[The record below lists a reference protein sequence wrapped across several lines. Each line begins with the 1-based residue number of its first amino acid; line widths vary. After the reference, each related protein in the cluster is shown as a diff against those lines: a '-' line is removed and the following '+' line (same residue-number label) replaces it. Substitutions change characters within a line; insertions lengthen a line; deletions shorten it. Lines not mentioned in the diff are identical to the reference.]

1 MSRALAAAIAL
12 AAALGLPTG
21 AAAHVEFTTE
31 RAPAGS
37 DARLTLEV
45 PNERPAAATSRI
57 DIRMPAGVTSVK
69 ARALHGWRLQVT
81 KSGGAVRRVI
91 LTAAPSGDELTGAEK
106 GRFGL
111 LIGLP
116 GRPGTTIVF
125 PVLQTYDNGE
135 VVRWIGPEGTSE
147 PAPRLRLTAAKKV
160 PPPEQP
166 SQPAQPATTPTE
178 TTPGKEGD
186 GDGGG
191 GGGIPIVVGIGAILL
206 AAVAGRTLARRRN
219 RRRMD
224 GR

>member
-1 MSRALAAAIAL
+1 VSRALAATIAL
-12 AAALGLPTG
+12 AATLGLPAG

-69 ARALHGWRLQVT
+69 ARALHRWRLQVT
-81 KSGGAVRRVI
+81 KSGNDVRRVT

-111 LIGLP
+111 LVGLP

-125 PVLQTYDNGE
+125 PVLQTYDDGE

-147 PAPRLRLTAAKKV
+147 PAAQLRLTAAKKV
-160 PPPEQP
+160 PPPDQP
-166 SQPAQPATTPTE
+166 SQPAQPATTPAD
-178 TTPGKEGD
+178 TTPDKEGD

-191 GGGIPIVVGIGAILL
+191 GVPIVVGIGAMLL
-206 AAVAGRTLARRRN
+206 AAVAGTALARRRN